1 LTQRN
6 LSEAETQYR
15 LAWEADQ
22 PAVAAEKLFRVLASI
37 GDAAARSAF
46 LTEWIAAY
54 PDSSSAMLF
63 VAMDKHQ
70 DGDVSGAQALY
81 EKVLQLQPNASA
93 ALNNLGWIYFEK
105 NDRRALALLEQAV
118 EAAPENAA
126 VLDSYGWAL
135 FKFGQ
140 RDKGLPYLEKALKL
154 QPENSEIADHLAE
167 AKKRM

>member
-1 LTQRN
+1 
-6 LSEAETQYR
+6 
-15 LAWEADQ
+15 
-22 PAVAAEKLFRVLASI
+22 
-37 GDAAARSAF
+37 
-46 LTEWIAAY
+46 
-54 PDSSSAMLF
+54 M
-63 VAMDKHQ
+63 
-70 DGDVSGAQALY
+70 Y
-81 EKVLQLQPNASA
+81 EKVLQLQLIAAA

-154 QPENSEIADHLAE
+154 QPENSEIANHLAE